1 MFSIALAALMA
12 IAPGDVTRSRS
23 ASRQVTRVDTVIS
36 PTIEQLK
43 VVAVEDPGNYYS
55 GAYGNVAPLYT
66 APDQYYGAL
75 VGDYM
80 RAEMRQNQ
88 GSAGLEA
95 AILTLAAK
103 VNELAAKVG
112 ATPIPMPTPAV
123 TPEAPIAP
131 TPQPTPQQPS
141 PTPPEQPVVDSRTD
155 LGKAA
160 LDVMSARCATCHT
173 GSTPSGGF
181 TIFAAPGQLAQL
193 TADQL
198 LLIDYLTY
206 AGYMPPGP
214 KHEPLN
220 AEEYSAL
227 RAWLNEQTDLV
238 VATLKSRS

>member
-23 ASRQVTRVDTVIS
+23 TTRSVGRVDTVVS

-43 VVAVEDPGNYYS
+43 IVAVEDPGAYFS
-55 GAYGNVAPLYT
+55 GSYGNISPTYT

-80 RAEMRQNQ
+80 RAEMRQSQ
-88 GSAGLEA
+88 GNAGLEA
-95 AILTLAAK
+95 AILTLANK

-112 ATPIPMPTPAV
+112 ATPLPVPTPVA
-123 TPEAPIAP
+123 TPEAPQP
-131 TPQPTPQQPS
+131 QPQPQPQPTPQPA
-141 PTPPEQPVVDSRTD
+141 EQPTATAGSD
-155 LGKAA
+155 LGQ
-160 LDVMSARCATCHT
+160 SAVKILAERCSTCHM
-173 GSTPSGGF
+173 GNTPSGGF
-181 TIFAAPGQLAQL
+181 TLFAAPNQLAPL

-220 AEEYSAL
+220 ADEYSAL
-227 RAWLNEQTDLV
+227 RAWLNEQTELV